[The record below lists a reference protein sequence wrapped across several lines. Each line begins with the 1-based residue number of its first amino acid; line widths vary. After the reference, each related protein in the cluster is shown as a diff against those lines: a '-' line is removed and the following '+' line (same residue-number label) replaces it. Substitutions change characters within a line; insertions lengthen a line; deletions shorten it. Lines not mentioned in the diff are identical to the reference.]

1 MNCFFINNLLDI
13 LHGVCIGGEKLFLI
27 QGDSPQFLNWEE
39 YGLKITVSQG
49 TISPTETNEI
59 AVTALVGG
67 QFQLPEGTEL
77 ISAVYAISV
86 SKPLLQSVK
95 LEIQH
100 CADIVTQDHTSYLS
114 FATAS
119 VNQSVLPYEFELEEG
134 GQFLPGE
141 QYGSIYLSEFSLK
154 GVVKSSTKPISC
166 LPDSSE
172 ETDSNV
178 DSTNVTG
185 DSDSEEVASPHGS
198 SSDDE
203 MTSSTSEPPIESN
216 IEVHVISSVEG
227 KYICEFVTPFV
238 IVIDN
243 SVTQFDHQE
252 ITDEVVSST
261 IDDKMIVVERSLDMT
276 EHTLTKL
283 PICSSNIQNK
293 TTIGNLIKICYFKLL
308 ILFYR

>member
-1 MNCFFINNLLDI
+1 MLFNTLSDSLR
-13 LHGVCIGGEKLFLI
+13 GVYIGGNKLFLI
-27 QGDSPQFLNWEE
+27 QGDSPQFFDWEK
-39 YGLKITVSQG
+39 YGLRITVPQG
-49 TISPTETNEI
+49 TVSPTETNEI

-119 VNQSVLPYEFELEEG
+119 IKQTELPYQFKLEEG
-134 GQFLPGE
+134 GQFFPSH

-154 GVVKSSTKPISC
+154 CAVKSGIKPISC
-166 LPDSSE
+166 LPDTSE

-185 DSDSEEVASPHGS
+185 DSESEEALSTNGS

-203 MTSSTSEPPIESN
+203 MTASSTSELPNESN
-216 IEVHVISSVEG
+216 NDVHVTSSVEG
-227 KYICEFVTPFV
+227 KHV
-238 IVIDN
+238 
-243 SVTQFDHQE
+243 
-252 ITDEVVSST
+252 
-261 IDDKMIVVERSLDMT
+261 
-276 EHTLTKL
+276 
-283 PICSSNIQNK
+283 
-293 TTIGNLIKICYFKLL
+293 
-308 ILFYR
+308 

>member
-1 MNCFFINNLLDI
+1 MNNLFVINNLLDN
-13 LHGVCIGGEKLFLI
+13 LRGVCIGGEKLFLI

-39 YGLKITVSQG
+39 YGLRITVSQG

-77 ISAVYAISV
+77 ISAIYAISV

-119 VNQSVLPYEFELEEG
+119 VNQPVLPYQFELEEG
-134 GQFLPGE
+134 GQFFPSE
-141 QYGSIYLSEFSLK
+141 QYGSISLSQFSLK
-154 GVVKSSTKPISC
+154 CVIKSGTKPISC
-166 LPDSSE
+166 LPDTSE

-185 DSDSEEVASPHGS
+185 DSESEEAANFNGS

-203 MTSSTSEPPIESN
+203 MTASSTSEPPTESN

-227 KYICEFVTPFV
+227 KYI
-238 IVIDN
+238 
-243 SVTQFDHQE
+243 
-252 ITDEVVSST
+252 
-261 IDDKMIVVERSLDMT
+261 
-276 EHTLTKL
+276 
-283 PICSSNIQNK
+283 
-293 TTIGNLIKICYFKLL
+293 
-308 ILFYR
+308 